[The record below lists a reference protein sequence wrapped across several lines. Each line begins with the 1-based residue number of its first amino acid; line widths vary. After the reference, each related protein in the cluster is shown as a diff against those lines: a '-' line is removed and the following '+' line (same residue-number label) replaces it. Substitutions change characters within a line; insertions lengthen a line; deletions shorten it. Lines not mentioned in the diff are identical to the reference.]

1 MQGERL
7 AAFRSPHNSPNNIIH
22 LYNVYPDKLV
32 KYFPNI
38 GQNVIVF
45 NAIKTDTQARLS
57 GHDCD
62 SDFVYVTN
70 QQDLADLARKAY
82 TEYPTIINAVDEN
95 GANNYHFT
103 LEDYAEMDNQIADAQ
118 ESIGTS
124 TDTAQ
129 LALSYYYDGGM
140 ESKELEDCFIILS
153 VIGQISI
160 DLAKKCFDI
169 DVVKE
174 ISRIRKLYC
183 MRRNVIHQFFA
194 NNKKSRNNKEFE
206 GKEIVSTNC
215 PMDIMGDIIEDNV
228 IGYADRE
235 LHLPLRN
242 FWNHAVIA
250 KGNRYK
256 KDKFVEEVRSYN
268 KSDKWLEKHEAEMS
282 KETFFSL
289 KNRNMTQFLAKVSK
303 ELDQETIMQL
313 VIYATDDNNSDIRAT
328 ILNFLFKLH
337 RDEFMNCFIK
347 NGQNQGET
355 LAQNA

>member
-1 MQGERL
+1 M
-7 AAFRSPHNSPNNIIH
+7 
-22 LYNVYPDKLV
+22 
-32 KYFPNI
+32 
-38 GQNVIVF
+38 GQSVIVF

-70 QQDLADLARKAY
+70 HHDLAGNAKRAY
-82 TEYPTIINAVDEN
+82 IEYPTIINGIDEN
-95 GANNYHFT
+95 GANHYHFMP
-103 LEDYAEMDNQIADAQ
+103 EDYAKMDNQISDAQ
-118 ESIGTS
+118 EAIGTS
-124 TDTAQ
+124 TDAAQ
-129 LALSYYYDGGM
+129 LALSYYYDGGRN
-140 ESKELEDCFIILS
+140 SKELENCFIILS

-174 ISRIRKLYC
+174 ISRIRNLPC
-183 MRRNVIHQFFA
+183 MRRKEIPRFFA
-194 NNKKSRNNKEFE
+194 SNKKSRNKKDFE
-206 GKEIVSTNC
+206 GKEIRSMNC
-215 PMDIMGDIIEDNV
+215 PMDIMAGIIEEKV
-228 IGYADRE
+228 MKYADRKR
-235 LHLPLRN
+235 HLPLRN
-242 FWNHAVIA
+242 FWNKEIIGKA
-250 KGNRYK
+250 NRYK
-256 KDKFVEEVRSYN
+256 KDKFVEEVRNYN
-268 KSDKWLEKHEAEMS
+268 KFDKWLKKYEAEMS

>member
-1 MQGERL
+1 ML
-7 AAFRSPHNSPNNIIH
+7 
-22 LYNVYPDKLV
+22 

-38 GQNVIVF
+38 GNNVIVF
-45 NAIKTDTQARLS
+45 NAIGTDTQCRLS

-62 SDFVYVTN
+62 SDFVYATN
-70 QQDLADLARKAY
+70 QKELVDLARTAY
-82 TEYPTIINAVDEN
+82 TNYPTIINEIQEVGESE
-95 GANNYHFT
+95 YHFT
-103 LEDYAEMDNQIADAQ
+103 LEDYAKMDNKIADAQ
-118 ESIGTS
+118 IAIGTS

-140 ESKELEDCFIILS
+140 EDRELENCFIILS

-174 ISRIRKLYC
+174 IRRIRNLSC
-183 MRRNVIHQFFA
+183 MKRNEIPQFFA
-194 NNKKSRNNKEFE
+194 SNKKSRNDKDFE
-206 GKEIVSTNC
+206 GKKIVSMNC
-215 PMDIMGDIIEDNV
+215 PMDIMADIIKDNV

-235 LHLPLRN
+235 SHLPLRN
-242 FWNHAVIA
+242 FWNYSVIA

-256 KDKFVEEVRSYN
+256 KEKFVEEVRSYN
-268 KSDKWLEKHEAEMS
+268 KSDKWLEKHEAEMG

-313 VIYATDDNNSDIRAT
+313 VIYATDDNNSDVRAT

-337 RDEFMNCFIK
+337 KDEFMNCFIK
-347 NGQNQGET
+347 NGQKQGET
-355 LAQNA
+355 LTQNA